1 MSLRSSLVH
10 EYQSACIAATQS
22 SPDLCQYICEGRPSG
37 ISGAEEVAAGAEGA
51 SAEAAVVAAA
61 DLLPDLRVPA
71 LLLLL
76 LLLVAAA
83 ATAAARS
90 TVCVYMYM

>member
-10 EYQSACIAATQS
+10 EYQSTCIAATQS
-22 SPDLCQYICEGRPSG
+22 SPDLCQYICEGQPSG
-37 ISGAEEVAAGAEGA
+37 MSGAEEVAAGAEGA

-76 LLLVAAA
+76 VVVAAA
-83 ATAAARS
+83 ATAGARS

>member
-1 MSLRSSLVH
+1 M
-10 EYQSACIAATQS
+10 
-22 SPDLCQYICEGRPSG
+22 
-37 ISGAEEVAAGAEGA
+37 SGAEEVAAGAEGA

-76 LLLVAAA
+76 LLLLLLASWRCCCCYCCWLLLPLLLMRAVLDVCTCTCKNASEPDAQDGKKVL
-83 ATAAARS
+83 ARWE
-90 TVCVYMYM
+90 